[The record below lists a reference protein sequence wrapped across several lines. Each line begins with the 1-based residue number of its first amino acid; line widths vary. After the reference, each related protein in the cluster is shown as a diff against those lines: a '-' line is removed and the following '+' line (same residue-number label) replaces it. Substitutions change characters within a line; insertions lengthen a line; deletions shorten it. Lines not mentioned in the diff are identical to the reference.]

1 MGTLEPFVW
10 EHEQSLSL
18 IMVTS
23 FSNLSSDNCI
33 EVSWCPTDIRIQ
45 GCLAN
50 NIMIEVFWVVSAQG
64 QYCYVFLGRIR
75 MHKFLSAFIV
85 GRSSPWMMFCY
96 LYRPGRNLVSICCC
110 YDFCLLQD
118 GTFLLFLFFILC
130 YIFFFC
136 HPVSMVKKTFLPGQ
150 VHISALSFNMHSH
163 IHSTHIHTAPKAQEQ
178 SWQMGAWVTFGRS
191 IWSVLIQNYS
201 NQVSRVF
208 HQVGVV
214 LYLCWFLIFQSPPLC
229 RKE

>member
-118 GTFLLFLFFILC
+118 GTFYCFCFSFCVIYFFFVTQSPWLKRPFCQVRCIFQHFHSTCTLTFILRTS
-130 YIFFFC
+130 IQLQKLK
-136 HPVSMVKKTFLPGQ
+136 SRADRWAPGWHLVDQ
-150 VHISALSFNMHSH
+150 YDLF
-163 IHSTHIHTAPKAQEQ
+163 
-178 SWQMGAWVTFGRS
+178 
-191 IWSVLIQNYS
+191 
-201 NQVSRVF
+201 
-208 HQVGVV
+208 
-214 LYLCWFLIFQSPPLC
+214 
-229 RKE
+229 